1 MFKVGKD
8 GYAALISPEGNL
20 LKVSVFSLSNINQ
33 EISSEILPLNGA
45 RVILGPDIQPYDENN
60 DGNQELL
67 IPFATDEVY
76 ALALTDSGIIFTE
89 SKLSQSGL
97 FGMKSGAGED
107 EINSAILNRIESG
120 LYDPPLGINPSM
132 VNDSLIILV

>member
-1 MFKVGKD
+1 MFKREGG

-20 LKVSVFSLSNINQ
+20 LKASVFSLSNINQ
-33 EISSEILPLNGA
+33 EINSEILPLNGA

-97 FGMKSGAGED
+97 FGMKSAAGED
-107 EINSAILNRIESG
+107 EINSAILNSCL
-120 LYDPPLGINPSM
+120 LYTSPSPRDQRGSRM
-132 VNDSLIILV
+132 PSSA

>member
-33 EISSEILPLNGA
+33 DISSEILPLNGA

-60 DGNQELL
+60 DGNISVIGLNLENSTNSSSRFSNDLW
-67 IPFATDEVY
+67 E
-76 ALALTDSGIIFTE
+76 
-89 SKLSQSGL
+89 KL
-97 FGMKSGAGED
+97 
-107 EINSAILNRIESG
+107 
-120 LYDPPLGINPSM
+120 
-132 VNDSLIILV
+132 